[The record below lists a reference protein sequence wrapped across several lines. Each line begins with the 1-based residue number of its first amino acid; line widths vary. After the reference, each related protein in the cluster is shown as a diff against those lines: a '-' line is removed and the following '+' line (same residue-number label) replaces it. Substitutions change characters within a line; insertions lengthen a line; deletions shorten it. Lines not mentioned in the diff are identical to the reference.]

1 MSGLQMASGALQA
14 MSNVSERRV
23 ESRSAWK
30 KELLFCRRS
39 EIAVQDLNVALL
51 RKVLKKPGQL

>member
-1 MSGLQMASGALQA
+1 MSGLHIASGALQA

-23 ESRSAWK
+23 ASRSAWK

-39 EIAVQDLNVALL
+39 DTGEQDLKVALP
-51 RKVLKKPGQL
+51 RNVPKKSGQL